1 MILKLTRKAKMTFVQ
16 INWTLGAF
24 ALLAG
29 AALAITTPNE
39 KILSISI
46 YLGLLMLFAGIINI
60 VVYIQNRNPLMGAH
74 WIIADGL
81 TTLFLSL
88 FPIFNAITFP
98 NLIPFFFGAW
108 ELFSGIVKI
117 VECIEL
123 QDYKLKGWQWF
134 AAIGSIELFSGIS
147 SMIKP
152 VDDLIGIHVVI
163 AIIMLIQS
171 LGFIFKIFV
180 YRHQIHIISEKKNEK
195 R

>member
-1 MILKLTRKAKMTFVQ
+1 MRLKLTRRANMTFVQ
-16 INWTLGAF
+16 LNWSFGAL
-24 ALLAG
+24 ALLVG
-29 AALAITTPNE
+29 AILAVVTPNE
-39 KILSISI
+39 KILSISV
-46 YLGLLMLFAGIINI
+46 YLGILMLFAGLINI
-60 VVYIQNRNPLMGAH
+60 FVYMQNRNPLMGAH

-108 ELFSGIVKI
+108 ELFSGIIKI

-152 VDDLIGIHVVI
+152 VDDLVGIHVVI
-163 AIIMLIQS
+163 TIIMLIQS
-171 LGFIFKIFV
+171 LGFIFKILV
-180 YRHQIHIISEKKNEK
+180 YRHQVHIMSERKNEK